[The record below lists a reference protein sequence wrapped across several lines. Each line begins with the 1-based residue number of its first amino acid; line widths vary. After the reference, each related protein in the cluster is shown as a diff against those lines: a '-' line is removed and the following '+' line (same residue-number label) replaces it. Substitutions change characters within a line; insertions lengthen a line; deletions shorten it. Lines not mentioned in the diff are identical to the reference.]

1 MLTRCCSASWSATSW
16 TPSGSTPSS
25 ARSSRAAAR
34 GGAGRACGSSARWST
49 CSGAAAIAPPPS
61 CSRSCG
67 TSSRACIRS
76 RSSAPTRWAISTC
89 PAMASCSTRCAAAI
103 PTIPGNERTALR
115 SLEHEVQQRKELEA
129 ALRATLR
136 QRTGAMQERNA
147 QDAER
152 FRLLVESVKDY
163 AIFLLDVDGRVSSWN
178 VGAERIKGYRADE
191 IIGQHF
197 SRFYPPETAG
207 RCAEELEI
215 AAKEG
220 RFEDEGWR
228 VRKDGSRFWANVII
242 TAVHDE
248 TGKLI
253 GFGKVTR
260 DSTERMQAQRALQR
274 EIAEKQQAEMRLR
287 ESEKSLR
294 DLSLH

>member
-34 GGAGRACGSSARWST
+34 GGGGRAGGSSARWST

-76 RSSAPTRWAISTC
+76 RSSGPPRWAISTC

-129 ALRATLR
+129 ALRAALR

-163 AIFLLDVDGRVSSWN
+163 AIFMLDVDGRISSWN

-197 SRFYPPETAG
+197 SRFYPPEDLARSKPQYG
-207 RCAEELEI
+207 LEV
-215 AAKEG
+215 ASAEG

-228 VRKDGSRFWANVII
+228 LRKDGSRFWANVVI
-242 TAVHDE
+242 TALRDDSG
-248 TGKLI
+248 TLR

-260 DSTERMQAQRALQR
+260 
-274 EIAEKQQAEMRLR
+274 
-287 ESEKSLR
+287 
-294 DLSLH
+294 

>member
-1 MLTRCCSASWSATSW
+1 MGNFYMPGDGELFDKV
-16 TPSGSTPSS
+16 
-25 ARSSRAAAR
+25 
-34 GGAGRACGSSARWST
+34 
-49 CSGAAAIAPPPS
+49 
-61 CSRSCG
+61 CSRHSHV
-67 TSSRACIRS
+67 
-76 RSSAPTRWAISTC
+76 
-89 PAMASCSTRCAAAI
+89 
-103 PTIPGNERTALR
+103 IPGNERTALR

-215 AAKEG
+215 VRGASRTRAGGYAKTAA
-220 RFEDEGWR
+220 
-228 VRKDGSRFWANVII
+228 GSGP
-242 TAVHDE
+242 T
-248 TGKLI
+248 
-253 GFGKVTR
+253 
-260 DSTERMQAQRALQR
+260 
-274 EIAEKQQAEMRLR
+274 
-287 ESEKSLR
+287 
-294 DLSLH
+294 